1 MNIQTIH
8 QTQAN
13 DLALVGNSLTMNSRE
28 IAELTGKRH
37 DNVRRT
43 IESLA
48 RSRVI
53 QLTQIEEV
61 KNHLGQSVDVYVFKG
76 EQGKRDSLV
85 VVAQLSPEFTG
96 ALVDRWQELEQ
107 QQAPK
112 LPSSYIEALETLV
125 QTEKEKLAIAHERDE
140 AIRTKAQI
148 GSSRE
153 ATAMATA
160 SAARREAERLKNE
173 LGKGAKQAT
182 ITAVENATGEKLGRR
197 AYIPMRKWC
206 KEHGVTAADVKD
218 DRYGSVKA
226 WPAGAWLD
234 CFDIDLQ
241 KLFGSEA

>member
-1 MNIQTIH
+1 MNTEIIH
-8 QTQAN
+8 QNQPSE
-13 DLALVGNSLTMNSRE
+13 LAPMGNSLTMSSRE
-28 IAELTGKRH
+28 IADLTGKRH
-37 DNVRRT
+37 AHVMRDIRAMLQELGEDQSKFGSIFLDSYGREQSQYELNKELTLTLLLGYDVKARLKVVR
-43 IESLA
+43 
-48 RSRVI
+48 
-53 QLTQIEEV
+53 
-61 KNHLGQSVDVYVFKG
+61 
-76 EQGKRDSLV
+76 
-85 VVAQLSPEFTG
+85 
-96 ALVDRWQELEQ
+96 RWQELEQ
-107 QQAPK
+107 QQAPR

-125 QTEKEKLAIAHERDE
+125 KTEKEKLAIAHERDE

-160 SAARREAERLKNE
+160 SAARRETERLKNE
-173 LGKGAKQAT
+173 LGKGTKQAT

>member
-8 QTQAN
+8 QTQASE
-13 DLALVGNSLTMNSRE
+13 LALVGNGLTMSSLE
-28 IAELTGKRH
+28 ISELVQSRH
-37 DNVRRT
+37 DSVKRA
-43 IESLA
+43 IERLA
-48 RSRVI
+48 GRAS
-53 QLTQIEEV
+53 IELPPVVGV
-61 KNHLGQSVDVYVFKG
+61 KNHLGQTVDVYLFSG
-76 EQGKRDSLV
+76 EKGKRDSFV

-112 LPSSYIEALETLV
+112 LPSNYIEALETLV
-125 QTEKEKLAIAHERDE
+125 QTEKEKQAIAHERDE

-148 GSSRE
+148 GSNRE

-160 SAARREAERLKNE
+160 SAARREAKRLKNE

-206 KEHGVTAADVKD
+206 KERGVTAADVKD
-218 DRYGSVKA
+218 DRYGAVKA

-234 CFDIDLQ
+234 CFDVDLE
-241 KLFGSEA
+241 KLFGGEA